1 MTRRGSFDEILF
13 TRRTGD
19 KALIIGSIIE
29 PIYSSGNTVAVWNG
43 GLCNVLVIVSSH

>member
-19 KALIIGSIIE
+19 EALIIGSVIE
-29 PIYSSGNTVAVWNG
+29 PIYSGNTVAVWSG
-43 GLCNVLVIVSSH
+43 DLYSVPAMSAH